1 MNGYMEV
8 IMDDSYLHTCLNT
21 RNLHLL
27 FDNYNSI
34 INSNVWLSKVKLDDR
49 TELSNH
55 YSELM
60 SEWLKGQGFTEDKS
74 DAELESLASQWK
86 EGTKFTMNID
96 LDEHLSYLD
105 QFKAKYSI

>member
-1 MNGYMEV
+1 MN
-8 IMDDSYLHTCLNT
+8 DSYLQTSLNT

-27 FDNYNSI
+27 FENYNSI

-49 TELSNH
+49 TELENH

-60 SEWLKGQGFTEDKS
+60 REWLNGQGFTEDKS

-86 EGTKFTMNID
+86 EGIKFTMNID

>member
-1 MNGYMEV
+1 MN
-8 IMDDSYLHTCLNT
+8 DSYLQTSLNT

-27 FDNYNSI
+27 FENYNPI

-49 TELSNH
+49 TELGNH

-86 EGTKFTMNID
+86 EGIKFTMNID
-96 LDEHLSYLD
+96 LDEHLSFLD
-105 QFKAKYSI
+105 EFKAKYRI

>member
-1 MNGYMEV
+1 MNNS
-8 IMDDSYLHTCLNT
+8 DLQASLNT
-21 RNLHLL
+21 RKLVLV
-27 FDNYNSI
+27 FEKYNSV
-34 INSNVWLSKVKLDDR
+34 INSYQWLSKVKLDDR

-60 SEWLKGQGFTEDKS
+60 SEWLNGQGFTEDKS

-96 LDEHLSYLD
+96 LVEHLSFIEE
-105 QFKAKYSI
+105 FKAKYSI

>member
-1 MNGYMEV
+1 MN
-8 IMDDSYLHTCLNT
+8 DSYLQTSLNT

-27 FDNYNSI
+27 FENYNSI

-49 TELSNH
+49 TELENH

-60 SEWLKGQGFTEDKS
+60 REWLNGQGFTEDKS

-86 EGTKFTMNID
+86 EGIKFTMNID
-96 LDEHLSYLD
+96 LDEHLSFLD
-105 QFKAKYSI
+105 EFKAKYRI